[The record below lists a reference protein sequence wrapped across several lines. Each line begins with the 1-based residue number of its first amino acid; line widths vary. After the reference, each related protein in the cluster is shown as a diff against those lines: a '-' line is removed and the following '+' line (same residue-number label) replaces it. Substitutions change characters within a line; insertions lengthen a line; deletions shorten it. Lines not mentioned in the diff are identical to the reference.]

1 MQIYTLRQ
9 RLLCF
14 FLLQKYRAEI
24 VSTSLRSRN
33 KFGTTII
40 NIKYK
45 IVAVLFIFLFSG
57 MNAFASAPECPLYS
71 TKRECLASV
80 EENYRKFLDFIE
92 EEYDSPKDT
101 LIEAANDIKKYE
113 SLACQKTCLN

>member
-1 MQIYTLRQ
+1 MQVYTRLQ

-14 FLLQKYRAEI
+14 FFPQKDYAKL
-24 VSTSLRSRN
+24 VLPPLRSRN
-33 KFGTTII
+33 KFEIKII

-45 IVAVLFIFLFSG
+45 IVTALLFFLFFNL
-57 MNAFASAPECPLYS
+57 NAFASAPECPLYS

-80 EENYRKFLDFIE
+80 EENYRKFLNFID
-92 EEYDSPKDT
+92 EEYESPKDI

-113 SLACQKTCLN
+113 SFACQKTCLN

>member
-1 MQIYTLRQ
+1 MRVYTLLQ
-9 RLLCF
+9 RLLC
-14 FLLQKYRAEI
+14 
-24 VSTSLRSRN
+24 SRN
-33 KFGTTII
+33 KISIMII

-45 IVAVLFIFLFSG
+45 IVSVLFIFLFSSL
-57 MNAFASAPECPLYS
+57 NAFASAPECPLYS

-80 EENYRKFLDFIE
+80 EENYKNFLDFIE
-92 EEYDSPKDT
+92 KEYDSPQDT